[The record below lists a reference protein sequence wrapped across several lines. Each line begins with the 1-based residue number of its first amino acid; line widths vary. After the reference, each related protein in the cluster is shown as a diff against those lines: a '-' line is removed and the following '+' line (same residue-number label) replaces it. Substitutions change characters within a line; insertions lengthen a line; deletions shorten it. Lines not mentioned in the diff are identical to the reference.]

1 MLIRTL
7 TDKALLITA
16 SKVRY
21 KKDKTKSLVK
31 FMFICSTKN
40 QDLKS
45 SEAGSFCEWMV
56 SDQE

>member
-31 FMFICSTKN
+31 FMFIRSTKKTRFEKFRSGE
-40 QDLKS
+40 LL
-45 SEAGSFCEWMV
+45 
-56 SDQE
+56 

>member
-1 MLIRTL
+1 MLVRTL

-31 FMFICSTKN
+31 FMFICSAKN

-45 SEAGSFCEWMV
+45 SEARNFCEWMV

>member
-1 MLIRTL
+1 MLVRTL

-21 KKDKTKSLVK
+21 KKANTKFLAK
-31 FMFICSTKN
+31 FIFICSAKN

>member
-1 MLIRTL
+1 MLVRTL
-7 TDKALLITA
+7 TAKALLITA

-21 KKDKTKSLVK
+21 KKGKTKSLVK
-31 FMFICSTKN
+31 FMFICSAKN

-45 SEAGSFCEWMV
+45 SEARNFCEWMV